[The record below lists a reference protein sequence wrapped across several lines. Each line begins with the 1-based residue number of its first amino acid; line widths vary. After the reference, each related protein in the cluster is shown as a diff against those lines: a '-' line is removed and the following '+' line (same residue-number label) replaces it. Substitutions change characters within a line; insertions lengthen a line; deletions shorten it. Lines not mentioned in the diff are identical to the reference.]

1 MSFSDV
7 KKEIFDSAKKSGKT
21 SFSEGT
27 FNKLTSA
34 LVNEPD
40 YEVKVSKSR
49 DGKQVEEVIKPVE
62 GFRKAV
68 IGGIAKSAGA
78 DGAEVDKL
86 VNDDK
91 FAATVPWYPI
101 VSEAVSNSL
110 EAGKSFA
117 FIPKDDLNAVLTME
131 NIKEEVKMIGAPG
144 SSKEDKKPVVYGA
157 HRRIKSASRC
167 PKHLRMDK

>member
-7 KKEIFDSAKKSGKT
+7 KNEIFNAAKASKKT

-40 YEVKVSKSR
+40 YEVKVSKTKE
-49 DGKQVEEVIKPVE
+49 GKQVEEVIKPVE
-62 GFRKAV
+62 AFRKAV
-68 IGGIAKSAGA
+68 VGGIAKSAGA

-86 VNDDK
+86 VNEYK
-91 FAATVPWYPI
+91 FSATTPWYPI
-101 VSEAVSNSL
+101 VSEAVTNSL
-110 EAGKSFA
+110 EAGKSFT
-117 FIPKDDLNAVLTME
+117 FIPKSDMNATLSMKE
-131 NIKEEVKMIGAPG
+131 IKEEVKMIGAPG
-144 SSKEDKKPVVYGA
+144 SSKDDKKPVIYGA
-157 HRRIKSASRC
+157 HRRIKSASNC